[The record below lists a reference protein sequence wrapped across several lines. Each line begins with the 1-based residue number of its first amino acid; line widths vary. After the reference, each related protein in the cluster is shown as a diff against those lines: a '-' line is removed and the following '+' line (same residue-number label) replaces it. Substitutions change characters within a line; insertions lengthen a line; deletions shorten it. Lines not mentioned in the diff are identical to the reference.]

1 MKQEGNAPAPSAG
14 FRPGLVVLGLAGV
27 LWAALLVPGLLNRVS
42 ALVKEA
48 PKISLPADKVAEAQ
62 SGDLEYHAFLGR
74 VKAAFPAEADIL
86 FLSGGQGRDDLFLF
100 YRACYELYPSRIW
113 YVPVPTTP
121 PRGRALTLTVDPSIA
136 NLVTARS
143 VRAAAYV
150 SKPDPAAGGAYAL
163 ALTKGG
169 KLKFTLVPPPAGPL
183 PMRPGPSHR
192 WGWPLGLC
200 FVVVAGFLVN
210 SLTGFG
216 RGFRGDI
223 PGQAA
228 AALFTGAGFLALEM
242 IAFWYLGVSWRPRFL
257 AAPWLLVAAVW
268 GWRWYSRPRD
278 SAEAAWCPEPAL
290 WPLPGWVAA
299 VGIALVVFSA
309 AVNLLAVAI
318 PISAW
323 SNWDTWAIWNL
334 KVRAFTHAGGIPK
347 EFLGLK
353 LYDFSHPDYPP
364 LLPLLQT
371 FLTYCAG
378 GMDERLLRL
387 TSAVFHLGLVL
398 LCVSLAGEL
407 GLGRAR
413 WLVGALVGLLP
424 KFLEQ
429 ASSGY
434 ADLLV
439 AGALVSCGLAFIR
452 TVRGKQAA
460 WTIGFAGGI
469 AALVKNEGLLFTGG
483 LMLALLVLVAFRRL
497 RWQSW
502 VFAGMVFAALGGPW
516 NVMTRAYGWPGTFQL
531 SAERFR
537 TNFDQGVPLV
547 LKSAWLET
555 MGQGLTIPALRGVEP
570 FEMGKWLSR
579 LRDSWLF
586 LWYAVIL
593 GVAAGAV
600 RLARPEFWG
609 VWAAILIQLA
619 VVGSVYVASQYQ
631 MVWLLVTSLDRI
643 FLQVSPLAFTL
654 ACGMGIPA
662 LAGRSVFRDVS

>member
-1 MKQEGNAPAPSAG
+1 MVRPRVPEVPVKDAAARKPPAG
-14 FRPGLVVLGLAGV
+14 LRPGLVVLGLAGV
-27 LWAALLVPGLLNRVS
+27 LWATLLVPGLVNRVS
-42 ALVKEA
+42 VLVRES
-48 PKISLPADKVAEAQ
+48 PNISLSADKVAEAQ
-62 SGDLEYHAFLGR
+62 SGNAGYHAFLGR
-74 VKAAFPAEADIL
+74 VGAAFPAAADIL
-86 FLSGGQGRDDLFLF
+86 FLSGGQGQDDLFLF

-113 YVPVPTTP
+113 YVPVPAAP
-121 PRGRALTLTVDPSIA
+121 PKGRTLTLAVDSSIA
-136 NLVTARS
+136 NLVSARS
-143 VRAAAYV
+143 VRAAAYA
-150 SKPDPAAGGAYAL
+150 SKDDFSAGGAYSL
-163 ALTKGG
+163 MLTKAG
-169 KLKFTLVPPPAGPL
+169 KLKFDLVAPPAGPV
-183 PMRPGPSHR
+183 PSPAGPSRR
-192 WGWPLGLC
+192 WGWPLALC
-200 FVVVAGFLVN
+200 FVVAAGFLVN

-223 PGQAA
+223 PGAA
-228 AALFTGAGFLALEM
+228 SAALFTGAGFLALEM
-242 IAFWYLGVSWRPRFL
+242 IAFWYLGISWRPRLL
-257 AAPWLLVAAVW
+257 AAPWLLGAAAW
-268 GWRWYSRPRD
+268 GWRWYNRPKD
-278 SAEAAWCPEPAL
+278 PAEAAWCPEPGL

-299 VGIALVVFSA
+299 AGVALIVLSA
-309 AVNLLAVAI
+309 AINLLAVAI

-398 LCVSLAGEL
+398 LCASLAGEL

-502 VFAGMVFAALGGPW
+502 VFAGIIFAALGGPW
-516 NVMTRAYGWPGTFQL
+516 NVMTRAYGWPGT
-531 SAERFR
+531 
-537 TNFDQGVPLV
+537 
-547 LKSAWLET
+547 
-555 MGQGLTIPALRGVEP
+555 LTGLRGVEP
-570 FEMGKWLSR
+570 FETGKWLSR

-593 GVAAGAV
+593 GLAAGAV
-600 RLARPEFWG
+600 RLAKPEFWG
-609 VWAAILIQLA
+609 VWGAILIQLA

-654 ACGMGIPA
+654 ACGMGIPSLVGTHSPSSA
-662 LAGRSVFRDVS
+662 KSSDGR